1 MGVELA
7 AVEGMLDEI
16 DESLSCNRDKNG
28 YALGRMGVHNVV
40 VAVMPEI
47 RLSKMGEDGIA
58 KEGLVHSKM
67 LLETIS
73 ETSFISL
80 LVGEQ

>member
-16 DESLSCNRDKNG
+16 DESLPGNGDKYG
-28 YALGRMGVHNVV
+28 YTLGRMGVHNVV

-47 RLSKMGEDGIA
+47 RLFKMGEDGTISGNFHCIA
-58 KEGLVHSKM
+58 KEG
-67 LLETIS
+67 T
-73 ETSFISL
+73 
-80 LVGEQ
+80 GQ